1 MIARLELG
9 RRLERAGQAVAY
21 LLANVPIAV
30 LGLLAVIA
38 LILGA
43 ALSVIGIGL
52 PIVLGAAAACR
63 WLVRLDRRTAN
74 SLLGTQIPPL
84 PGGRPTSGSPWRR
97 SLDVL
102 SDRVLWRA
110 VAVLATKP
118 LLIGVL
124 LAAALAPVVLL
135 AELLNLGVQGLFG
148 LGGID
153 YLGPWSFGLGT
164 GIVLLLLALPAAV
177 IAVATLEALRTLLC
191 TITRALVAPRVMAAG
206 PVREMLAE
214 SLGDR
219 SVAVAYWLPDRE
231 VFVDEVGKRVTLPDA
246 GSGRAWTAVERDGRP
261 VAAIVHDA
269 ALDTSRELVQAAAA
283 ASSLA
288 IDNERLKAD
297 LRARLEELRVSRLRI
312 VEATDAARRRIE
324 RDLHDGAQQQL
335 VSLRIELR
343 TLKTRMNAMD
353 PETTQLVD
361 RLGVRLEEAI
371 SELREL
377 ARGIHPAVLTE
388 RGLAPAVETL
398 AERTPVSVER
408 EVSVDERLPARL
420 ESAAYFTVAEALTN
434 VVKYAKASKARVEIR
449 RDGGELVVTV
459 ADDGIGGADMGK
471 GTGLSGLQDRLAAVD
486 ATLTV
491 DSPPNGG
498 TRVVAR
504 LPVGDGAGEI
514 ARRAEEVSA

>member
-1 MIARLELG
+1 M
-9 RRLERAGQAVAY
+9 
-21 LLANVPIAV
+21 
-30 LGLLAVIA
+30 
-38 LILGA
+38 
-43 ALSVIGIGL
+43 
-52 PIVLGAAAACR
+52 
-63 WLVRLDRRTAN
+63 T
-74 SLLGTQIPPL
+74 
-84 PGGRPTSGSPWRR
+84 
-97 SLDVL
+97 
-102 SDRVLWRA
+102 
-110 VAVLATKP
+110 
-118 LLIGVL
+118 
-124 LAAALAPVVLL
+124 
-135 AELLNLGVQGLFG
+135 
-148 LGGID
+148 
-153 YLGPWSFGLGT
+153 
-164 GIVLLLLALPAAV
+164 
-177 IAVATLEALRTLLC
+177 
-191 TITRALVAPRVMAAG
+191 AG

-219 SVAVAYWLPDRE
+219 SVSVAYWLPDRE
-231 VFVDEVGKRVTLPDA
+231 AFVDEVGRRVTLPDA

-335 VSLRIELR
+335 VSLRLELR
-343 TLKTRMNAMD
+343 TLKARMNNTD
-353 PETTQLVD
+353 PETAQLVD
-361 RLGVRLEEAI
+361 RLAVRLEEAI

-388 RGLAPAVETL
+388 RGLEPAVETL

-408 EVSVDERLPARL
+408 EVSVEERLPARL

-449 RDGGELVVTV
+449 REGDELVVMV
-459 ADDGIGGADMGK
+459 SDDGIGGADMTR

-486 ATLTV
+486 ATLSV
-491 DSPPNGG
+491 NSPPTGG
-498 TRVVAR
+498 TRVEAR
-504 LPVGDGAGEI
+504 LPLGGSDEVALP
-514 ARRAEEVSA
+514 AEEVSA